1 MVLAV
6 DPPVE
11 PSVDS
16 PAAVLVWSVGAGTDV
31 GVAAPAAEVRGW
43 QAARVADSISAARA
57 APAFRVVR
65 GSVS

>member
-1 MVLAV
+1 M

-31 GVAAPAAEVRGW
+31 GVAAPAAEACGW
-43 QAARVADSISAARA
+43 QAVRAVDSISAARV

-65 GSVS
+65 GGLVS